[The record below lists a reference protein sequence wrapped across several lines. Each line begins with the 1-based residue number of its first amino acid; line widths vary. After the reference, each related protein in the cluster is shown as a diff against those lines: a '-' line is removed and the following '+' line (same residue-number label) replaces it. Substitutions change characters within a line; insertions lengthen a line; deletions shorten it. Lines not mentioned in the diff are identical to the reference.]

1 MIGKIK
7 EFNFKSLLIFNTF
20 ALIATSY
27 IFNSFIFVG
36 VFTLFFFISLFTTK
50 IGLRIIKKL
59 NLLQNIRAEGP
70 ANHFKKSYTPT
81 MGGIFMIIPF
91 LIFLLLITINLSSLI
106 LFFLFLT
113 IFGFFITGFLDDYL
127 SIKNKDNT
135 GLKTKEKFILQS
147 IISIIFIFLAY
158 EKNLIDPLI
167 TVSDSWGINTNIFIL
182 PISFLVLVGM
192 SNSVNLTDGLD
203 GLAIVPV
210 MIVAM
215 SFAFIAYISGNIV
228 FSNYLLIQYIPGTGE
243 LAVFCGSLIG
253 AALGFLWFN
262 APPAKVFMGDT
273 GSLALGG
280 SLGSIAIICKHEILL
295 AIIGGL
301 FVLETLSV
309 VIQVFIFKM
318 TGKRVFLM
326 APLHH
331 HFEKKGW
338 PESTIVIRFWII
350 TIVLALIGL
359 ATLRIR

>member
-1 MIGKIK
+1 LIK
-7 EFNFKSLLIFNTF
+7 YFAFEYQSIFSFLNIFSYITFRSGGAILTALLFSLLFGNYIIDKLTNIQPSGQPIRDDGPQSHI
-20 ALIATSY
+20 IA
-27 IFNSFIFVG
+27 
-36 VFTLFFFISLFTTK
+36 
-50 IGLRIIKKL
+50 KK
-59 NLLQNIRAEGP
+59 G
-70 ANHFKKSYTPT
+70 TPT
-81 MGGIFMIIPF
+81 MGGLLIILSVLISTILWGDLENNYVWIAILTIIIFGVIGFADDYKKIKTNKSRGISSKLRIVFQIIFALIITYLIIINLDPKISKSMTFPF
-91 LIFLLLITINLSSLI
+91 L
-106 LFFLFLT
+106 
-113 IFGFFITGFLDDYL
+113 
-127 SIKNKDNT
+127 
-135 GLKTKEKFILQS
+135 
-147 IISIIFIFLAY
+147 
-158 EKNLIDPLI
+158 KNLIIDF
-167 TVSDSWGINTNIFIL
+167 GIFYFFISIFI
-182 PISFLVLVGM
+182 IIGSA
-192 SNSVNLTDGLD
+192 NAVNLTDGLD

-215 SFAFIAYISGNIV
+215 SFSFIAYISGNMV
-228 FSNYLLIQYIPGTGE
+228 FANYLLIPYIPGTGE

-309 VIQVFIFKM
+309 VIQVLIFKI

-338 PESTIVIRFWII
+338 AESTIVIRFWII